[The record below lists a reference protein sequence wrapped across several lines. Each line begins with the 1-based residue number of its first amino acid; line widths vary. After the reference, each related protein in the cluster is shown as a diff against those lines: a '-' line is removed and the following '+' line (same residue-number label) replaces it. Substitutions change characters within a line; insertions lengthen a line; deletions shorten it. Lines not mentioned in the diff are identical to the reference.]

1 MSASEPSVPA
11 LRASDTE
18 RERAAAVLRDA
29 MASGRLSVEELDARM
44 QQVLGATTRAEL
56 ERLVDDVL
64 VPPDGR
70 HPIADEA
77 VPVPAVGSRVAVRS
91 GEDGT
96 RRIRS
101 ILGGSE
107 RKGRW
112 RLAASCSVL
121 NVLGGSKLDLSTV
134 ELASEQVELKVISV
148 LGGAEIILPPRL
160 NAEISELAILGGND
174 IDVGD
179 ERPDPGGP
187 VVHLRLVSILGG
199 AKVSRAPNLG
209 PGRVGPAEPRRDML
223 DPG

>member
-29 MASGRLSVEELDARM
+29 MASGRLSVEELDVRM

-64 VPPDGR
+64 ARPDDR

-101 ILGGSE
+101 VLGGSE

-112 RLAASCSVL
+112 RLAASCSVQ
-121 NVLGGSKLDLSTV
+121 NVLGGSKLDLSSV

-148 LGGAEIILPPRL
+148 LGGGEIILPPSL
-160 NAEISELAILGGND
+160 NVEISELSILGGND

-199 AKVSRAPNLG
+199 VKVSRAPKLG
-209 PGRVGPAEPRRDML
+209 PERVGLAEPRVDIL
-223 DPG
+223 DRG